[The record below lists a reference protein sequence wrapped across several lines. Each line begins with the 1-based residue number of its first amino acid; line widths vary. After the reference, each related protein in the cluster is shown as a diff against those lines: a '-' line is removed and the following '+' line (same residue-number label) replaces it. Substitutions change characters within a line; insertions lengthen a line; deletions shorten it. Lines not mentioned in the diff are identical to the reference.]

1 MSRKKPVEF
10 FAILETAK
18 RDSHQ
23 IIRERTPTYINM
35 DEKIAKDLATVFTS
49 MAETFFKDNPTV
61 VDFDG
66 RYTPS
71 KGEMFV
77 IKDFRL
83 DAALLKAVKSP
94 LTTPELSLSRS
105 PFPQIKAIIASEINS
120 PLRII
125 FQEFRTDQI
134 IRQGRA
140 FIQKLLH
147 GKNTFDIV
155 DQSGIA
161 ISGDVDAVY
170 DNGNLYFHSY
180 YTANRF
186 ADLTEYFK
194 DATDDE
200 IKDLLKTDGLMAAD
214 ENQLLEV
221 TDTAMR
227 RKFSIIKKTEILNL
241 VTPERIQAA
250 AVAQDIDV
258 EISRVGGRK
267 RIVIPSD
274 KADAKVLLDFLCQAR
289 FFGALTNELFVANSY
304 RPVVKKAASGSQAD
318 LARSTK
324 KKGAKKKAAR
334 RQ

>member
-10 FAILETAK
+10 FAILETARK
-18 RDSHQ
+18 DGRQ
-23 IIRERTPTYINM
+23 IIRERLPAYIQM
-35 DEKIAKDLATVFTS
+35 DEKVASDLATVFTS
-49 MAETFFKDNPTV
+49 MAETFFAANEV

-66 RYTPS
+66 RYAPG
-71 KGEMFV
+71 KGETFV
-77 IKDFRL
+77 IKGFKL
-83 DAALLKAVKSP
+83 DAALLKAVRSP

-120 PLRII
+120 PIRII
-125 FQEFRTDQI
+125 FQEFKTGQI

-155 DQSGIA
+155 GQSGIT

-194 DATDDE
+194 DATDEE
-200 IKDLLKTDGLMAAD
+200 IKDLLKTDGIVAAD
-214 ENQLLEV
+214 ENQLLEI

-227 RKFSIIKKTEILNL
+227 RKFEIIKKTKILNL
-241 VTPERIQAA
+241 VTPESIQAA
-250 AVAQDIDV
+250 AVAHDIEV
-258 EISRVGGRK
+258 EIDRAGGRK
-267 RIVIPSD
+267 RIVIPTG
-274 KADAKVLLDFLCQAR
+274 KAEAKELLDFLCQAR
-289 FFGALTNELFVANSY
+289 FFGALTHELFIANSY
-304 RPVVKKAASGSQAD
+304 RPIAKKAATGSQSGAS
-318 LARSTK
+318 RSAK
-324 KKGAKKKAAR
+324 KKAAKKKAAR
-334 RQ
+334 RP